1 MKKLGIGIFLLIGL
15 AYWIQSC
22 SKTVEP
28 VWMEYNEEG
37 CLPPWAAKADY
48 KSRNNLEAVLRSDG
62 IIPLRIKIKG
72 DRDNSCESCDCR
84 TGKTYHVQVDESQ
97 ISWMFYYG
105 FSLES

>member
-1 MKKLGIGIFLLIGL
+1 MKKIVIATLLLAGIGYG
-15 AYWIQSC
+15 IQSC

-28 VWMEYNEEG
+28 VWMVYSEEG

-48 KSRNNLEAVLRSDG
+48 KTRNNLEAVLRADG

-72 DRDNSCESCDCR
+72 DRDNSCETCDCF

-97 ISWMFYYG
+97 MSWMFYYG
-105 FSLES
+105 FGVEG